1 MVIPTL
7 NEEKFLPSLLTDL
20 SLQSFKNFEVIVVDA
35 CSSDKTLEE
44 AHTFRKMLTIRTK
57 KVNTK
62 NVSYQRNVGAALAK
76 GSYIVFLDADS
87 RVKKEFLKNIR
98 RYTVKYSKLLILP
111 RIYPQDADDISPD
124 KHVYPLLNSIVAW
137 SQMTSKPFS
146 TGGSMILERHF
157 FAHLGGFNPK
167 MVLSEDHDVVH
178 RARSAGVNAIVPKDI
193 HVYISLRRFHKE
205 GRLHVYIKYVRIA
218 LKTMQSGG
226 ITEAPFDYSMG
237 GAPEVLLKKQN
248 GLDDLVKSYLDKV
261 RKTFPAKF

>member
-1 MVIPTL
+1 MP
-7 NEEKFLPSLLTDL
+7 LLLKDL
-20 SLQSFKNFEVIVVDA
+20 SVQSFKNFEVIVVDA
-35 CSSDKTLEE
+35 CSSDKTLEK
-44 AHTFRKMLTIRTK
+44 AHAFRNKLTIRTK
-57 KVNTK
+57 KVNKK
-62 NVSYQRNVGAALAK
+62 NVSYQRNTGAALAK

-87 RVKKEFLKNIR
+87 RVKKDFLRNLR

-111 RIYPQDADDISPD
+111 RIYPQEADDVSPD

-157 FAHLGGFNPK
+157 FNHLGGFNQK

-178 RARSAGVNAIVPKDI
+178 RARSAGVNATVPKDI
-193 HVYISLRRFHKE
+193 YVYISLRRFHKE
-205 GRLHVYIKYVRIA
+205 GRLHVYMKYIRIA

-226 ITEAPFDYSMG
+226 LTEAPFDYSMG
-237 GAPEVLLKKQN
+237 GSSEVLLKKQN
-248 GLDDLVKSYLDKV
+248 GFEDLIKSYFDKV